1 MFSPSRGHDEWG
13 TVHRESQLYNTYGK
27 TLSGK
32 FCESVGLQEDN
43 FPVRLY
49 ELDKEELT
57 NGLMLEIAIWAKTKA
72 NKHFKKP
79 SLICITFV
87 VKMLEEICQE
97 HYVN

>member
-1 MFSPSRGHDEWG
+1 MFSPSPGHDMSE
-13 TVHRESQLYNTYGK
+13 VSSIEKPCYTYGK